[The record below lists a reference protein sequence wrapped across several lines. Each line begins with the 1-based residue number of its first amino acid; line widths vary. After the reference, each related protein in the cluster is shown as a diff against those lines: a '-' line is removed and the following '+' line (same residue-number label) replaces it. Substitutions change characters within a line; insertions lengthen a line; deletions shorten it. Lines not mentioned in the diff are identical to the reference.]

1 MITPS
6 FGLTATE
13 RVLPRL
19 ALDFTTASLDP
30 RVTFTRTGNTATVV
44 NSSGYVAPINADLPR
59 FDYNPT
65 TLACNGLLIEEARTN
80 LFTYSEDF
88 SNPSWVKSNVT
99 VTADAITS
107 PSNLLNADK
116 IVEAATTG
124 SHFFEKVVSLT
135 SGTSYTWS
143 GFFKAGER
151 PSVSLIVFTNVNHT
165 ATFNLSTGTAVAPS
179 NATSTITNFGNGWYR
194 CSITFTSGAT
204 GNGFFDTYIN
214 NGSTTSYV
222 GNGTSGIFAWG
233 AQLETG
239 AFGTS
244 YIPTVASQVTRT
256 ADVAT
261 MTGTNFSSWFNASEG
276 AFVVKSQKSFNR
288 ATSFPRVLAV
298 KNSAIANNSIALLW
312 NESTSVLF
320 GSVTTGGVLQANLG
334 SSVLTQTNV
343 NTIAFGYK
351 NSSFASVSNGLTVFA
366 NTSGTVPALDN
377 LIFMCSTTNTDVA
390 SGWISKFY
398 YYPQRLTNSELQAF
412 SK

>member
-124 SHFFEKVVSLT
+124 THFFEKVVSLT
-135 SGTSYTWS
+135 SGVVYTWS

-194 CSITFTSGAT
+194 CTITFTSGAT

-222 GNGTSGIFAWG
+222 GNGTSGIYAWG

-244 YIPTVASQVTRT
+244 YIPTVASTVTRN

-261 MTGTNFSSWFNASEG
+261 MTGTNFSSWYNASEG
-276 AFVVKSQKSFNR
+276 AFVCQADRTYTGNFVGFNHLFT
-288 ATSFPRVLAV
+288 ANDNTNSNEITVYSVSGAAQVAIGMAV
-298 KNSAIANNSIALLW
+298 SGVGQVNSSVGGWNKEPSISAIAYKQNSTQFATNGIS
-312 NESTSVLF
+312 NTTDTSCNIPT
-320 GSVTTGGVLQANLG
+320 VTQ
-334 SSVLTQTNV
+334 LT
-343 NTIAFGYK
+343 IGRR
-351 NSSFASVSNGLTVFA
+351 
-366 NTSGTVPALDN
+366 NTSGYWTGHIRKLN
-377 LIFMCSTTNTDVA
+377 
-390 SGWISKFY
+390 
-398 YYPQRLTNSELQAF
+398 YYPQRILSAELAAF
-412 SK
+412 TK